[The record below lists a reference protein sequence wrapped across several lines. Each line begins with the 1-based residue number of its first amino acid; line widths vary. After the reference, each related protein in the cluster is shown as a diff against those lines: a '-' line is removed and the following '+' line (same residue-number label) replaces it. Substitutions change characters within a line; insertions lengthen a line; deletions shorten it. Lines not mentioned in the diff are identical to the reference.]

1 MVCQDS
7 SSEIARRKTGSKTRS
22 ESFLS
27 GEVRAGV
34 SHRTKRAHQVGQQR
48 KSCYRIR
55 IDFLRRRFERNLRRA
70 VQNLEI
76 NERRHLSLDRLSQR
90 PEAHHRKRR
99 NRRWPKGK
107 LERREGRWFFQHP
120 HRSEIRDSC
129 FREMSAQ
136 RVLTIHASFEFHF
149 SIFISKIAPWADCS
163 KFAA

>member
-1 MVCQDS
+1 MEGQNS
-7 SSEIARRKTGSKTRS
+7 SSEIAPRKTGSKTRS
-22 ESFLS
+22 KSFLG

-34 SHRTKRAHQVGQQR
+34 SHRTKRSHQVGQQR

-55 IDFLRRRFERNLRRA
+55 MDFLRRRFERDLKCA

-76 NERRHLSLDRLSQR
+76 NERRHCSLDRLSQR
-90 PEAHHRKRR
+90 PEAHYRKRR
-99 NRRWPKGK
+99 NSRRPKSK

-129 FREMSAQ
+129 FREMSVQ
-136 RVLTIHASFEFHF
+136 CVLTILASFEFHF